1 MSRRLP
7 AEWEPQS
14 GIMVTWPHAHS
25 DWASTLST
33 AEATYL
39 QLAITICRYEK
50 VLIVC
55 YDEAHQV
62 HVFQQLQSVAC
73 DMDNIRFALAPSNDT
88 WARDHGPI
96 TMLQDGTPYLLD
108 FTFNGWGGKYA
119 SELDNAINQRLASQH
134 VWGNNVL
141 DSIPFVLE
149 GGSID
154 SDGEGTIL
162 TTESC
167 LLTESRNAG
176 QDKHQIEHVLKK
188 TLGCQRVM
196 WLHHGLLA
204 GDDTDGH
211 IDTLARFC
219 DAETIAYVSC
229 DDPRDPHYVDLKAM
243 EDELK
248 ALRTQDD
255 KPYTLVPLPLP
266 ASKLDE
272 DGRRL
277 PATYANFL
285 IINGA
290 VLVPTYRDTLD
301 EKILHLLG
309 NYFPARDIIGIDSLP
324 LIRQNGSLHCI
335 TMQLPAGILV

>member
-14 GIMVTWPHAHS
+14 GIMLTWPHAHS
-25 DWASTLST
+25 DWAPILSS

-39 QLAITICRYEK
+39 QLAKTICRYEK

-55 YDEAHQV
+55 YDEAHQA
-62 HVFQQLQSVAC
+62 HVYQQLQTAAC
-73 DMDNIRFALAPSNDT
+73 DMGNIRFALAPSNDT

-96 TMLQDGTPYLLD
+96 TLLQDDTPLLLD
-108 FTFNGWGGKYA
+108 FTFNGWGGKYPA
-119 SELDNAINQRLASQH
+119 ELDDTINQRLASQQ
-134 VWGNNVL
+134 VWGGTPL
-141 DSIPFVLE
+141 QSIPFVLE

-154 SDGEGTIL
+154 SDGRGTVL

-167 LLTESRNAG
+167 LLTESRNTG
-176 QDKHQIEHVLKK
+176 QDKRHIEQALKE

-196 WLHHGLLA
+196 WLRHGLLA

-229 DDPRDPHYVDLKAM
+229 DDTHDPHYADLQAM
-243 EDELK
+243 EGELK

-255 KPYTLVPLPLP
+255 KPYKLVPLPLP
-266 ASKLDE
+266 APKLD
-272 DGRRL
+272 DNGQRL

-290 VLVPTYRDTLD
+290 VLVPTYRDPLD

-309 NYFPARDIIGIDSLP
+309 DYFPGRDIIGIDSLP